1 MQMKPALLLS
11 ACIAACVYSPLT
23 VQAET
28 STAPAA
34 TTAPLD
40 AQAYEFV
47 TLTFHDVRDDVAKQG
62 DRDLYAISTHNFA
75 QFLQWIKEH
84 GWQPIRLEDVWRA
97 RQHKTALPEK
107 AVLITIDDGALSSY
121 SHIFPLL
128 KLHQVPAVFAIP
140 TSWINGNTKDAYEAY
155 GEGNLMN
162 WPQMREMQQSGLVEF
177 ASHSDDLH
185 HGIIANPQLN
195 QQPAA
200 ITREY
205 FPAQQRYES
214 DRAYATRVV
223 KDLRQSKQILDREL
237 GINTRAIFWPYG
249 AVTKETEALARE
261 AGLPMSF
268 SLGSVLTLADA
279 DTTYQRALITE
290 NPSPEEVFGEI
301 KDFLMNSRAP
311 HKQRKSLLRINL
323 ADLAGSNITASEAH
337 LSQLLNQVNAF
348 QSNTLVLNAVADQN
362 ADGKIDVAY
371 FPNRSLPVAQDLLN
385 RVVWQA
391 RTRIANRVYAEMPL
405 SLETQQGYDLAELTA
420 DLVKNNSS
428 IEGLMIETGDALH
441 CAVFQAEWS
450 ASCQAQLQQVLSIKN
465 RTKSQGKYYANISN
479 NYQTALK
486 LEIQNQPLDGL
497 KKLLQQLPD
506 HADFLYLAVDPLAS
520 PQAIKHLHQAL
531 NQLNER
537 EKQHLMINLQINP
550 DSTAAEWRHYQQ
562 MYQQLRRQGIQKI
575 GIDNYQPTH
584 GQAVHQHLYRAL
596 SLNASPLSYRDPYV
610 LEQGEPQ

>member
-1 MQMKPALLLS
+1 
-11 ACIAACVYSPLT
+11 
-23 VQAET
+23 
-28 STAPAA
+28 
-34 TTAPLD
+34 
-40 AQAYEFV
+40 
-47 TLTFHDVRDDVAKQG
+47 
-62 DRDLYAISTHNFA
+62 
-75 QFLQWIKEH
+75 
-84 GWQPIRLEDVWRA
+84 
-97 RQHKTALPEK
+97 
-107 AVLITIDDGALSSY
+107 
-121 SHIFPLL
+121 
-128 KLHQVPAVFAIP
+128 
-140 TSWINGNTKDAYEAY
+140 
-155 GEGNLMN
+155 MN

-323 ADLAGSNITASEAH
+323 ADLTGSNITASEAH

-371 FPNRSLPVAQDLLN
+371 FPNRTLPVAQDLLN

-405 SLETQQGYDLAELTA
+405 SLETRQGYDLAELTA

-441 CAVFQAEWS
+441 CAVFQAEWN

-550 DSTAAEWRHYQQ
+550 DSTATDWRHYQQ

>member
-1 MQMKPALLLS
+1 
-11 ACIAACVYSPLT
+11 
-23 VQAET
+23 
-28 STAPAA
+28 
-34 TTAPLD
+34 
-40 AQAYEFV
+40 
-47 TLTFHDVRDDVAKQG
+47 
-62 DRDLYAISTHNFA
+62 
-75 QFLQWIKEH
+75 
-84 GWQPIRLEDVWRA
+84 
-97 RQHKTALPEK
+97 
-107 AVLITIDDGALSSY
+107 
-121 SHIFPLL
+121 
-128 KLHQVPAVFAIP
+128 
-140 TSWINGNTKDAYEAY
+140 
-155 GEGNLMN
+155 MN
-162 WPQMREMQQSGLVEF
+162 WQQMREMQQSGLVEF

-185 HGIIANPQLN
+185 HGIIANPQLS

-323 ADLAGSNITASEAH
+323 AELAGSNITVSEAH

-348 QSNTLVLNAVADQN
+348 QTNTLVLNAVADQN

-371 FPNRSLPVAQDLLN
+371 FPNRTLPVAQDLLN
-385 RVVWQA
+385 QVVWQA
-391 RTRIANRVYAEMPL
+391 RTRIGNRVYAEMPL
-405 SLETQQGYDLAELTA
+405 SLETRQGYDLAELTA

-428 IEGLMIETGDALH
+428 IEGLMIETGDALY
-441 CAVFQAEWS
+441 CAIFQTQWDAN
-450 ASCQAQLQQVLSIKN
+450 CQAQVQQVLSIKN
-465 RTKSQGKYYANISN
+465 RTKSKGKYYANISN

-486 LEIQNQPLDGL
+486 L
-497 KKLLQQLPD
+497 
-506 HADFLYLAVDPLAS
+506 
-520 PQAIKHLHQAL
+520 
-531 NQLNER
+531 
-537 EKQHLMINLQINP
+537 
-550 DSTAAEWRHYQQ
+550 
-562 MYQQLRRQGIQKI
+562 
-575 GIDNYQPTH
+575 
-584 GQAVHQHLYRAL
+584 
-596 SLNASPLSYRDPYV
+596 
-610 LEQGEPQ
+610 